1 MSVSDLIDIHIG
13 KRLRWRRRAV
23 GLTQG
28 DLANRIGVRF
38 QQIQKY
44 ECAANRTSA
53 AILWKL
59 ACALEVRV
67 SYFYEGLAGAAP
79 SDGLPSAIEQ
89 QALAANQAAA
99 QRPSER
105 AGA

>member
-1 MSVSDLIDIHIG
+1 MSDLIDIHIG

-23 GLTQG
+23 GMTQG
-28 DLANRIGVRF
+28 DLASRIGVRF

-59 ACALEVRV
+59 ACALDVRV
-67 SYFYEGLAGAAP
+67 SYFYDGLASDAPAPVLQPAAEAP
-79 SDGLPSAIEQ
+79 PL
-89 QALAANQAAA
+89 LARA
-99 QRPSER
+99 QER

>member
-13 KRLRWRRRAV
+13 KRLRWRRRSV

-67 SYFYEGLAGAAP
+67 SYFYEGLPGAAP
-79 SDGLPSAIEQ
+79 ADGLPSTIDQ
-89 QALAANQAAA
+89 QALAANQALA
-99 QRPSER
+99 QRASER
-105 AGA
+105 AGV

>member
-1 MSVSDLIDIHIG
+1 MSDLIDIHIG

-28 DLANRIGVRF
+28 ELARRIGVRF

-67 SYFYEGLAGAAP
+67 SYFYDGLATAPTSEGLA
-79 SDGLPSAIEQ
+79 SAIDN
-89 QALAANQAAA
+89 AAIAANQSAA
-99 QRPSER
+99 QRRPER
-105 AGA
+105 AGL